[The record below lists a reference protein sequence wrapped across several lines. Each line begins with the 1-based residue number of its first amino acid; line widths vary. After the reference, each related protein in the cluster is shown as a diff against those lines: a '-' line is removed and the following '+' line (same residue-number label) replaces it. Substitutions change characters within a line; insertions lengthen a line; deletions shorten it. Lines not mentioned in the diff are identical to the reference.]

1 MDKFRI
7 VRGASNCLVKK
18 QLADVQ
24 STYCSL
30 NFCVSGCMVRL
41 KGIFGWN
48 VFGEVRNSPDFP
60 YNQRKSQR
68 EKSV

>member
-1 MDKFRI
+1 
-7 VRGASNCLVKK
+7 
-18 QLADVQ
+18 
-24 STYCSL
+24 
-30 NFCVSGCMVRL
+30 MVRL

-48 VFGEVRNSPDFP
+48 VFGEVRSSPDFP

>member
-1 MDKFRI
+1 
-7 VRGASNCLVKK
+7 
-18 QLADVQ
+18 
-24 STYCSL
+24 
-30 NFCVSGCMVRL
+30 MVRL

-48 VFGEVRNSPDFP
+48 IFGEVRNSPDFP